1 MRYLVFLLFVCGF
14 AHAQEEA
21 LPAPEDLMVLAFP
34 KWTDDSDGRL
44 QTIKVNTVARAW
56 AGTSKSRTAT
66 RQVIVQPKFAA
77 RLGPRRIALIA
88 TLVPAYADGTPDTSH
103 VQPLGIAAYLFTPS
117 KAGWKLSTRQE
128 PFALHGFFGAAD
140 ISQLQLAPEHP
151 AVLAE
156 YGSCWQGYCNN
167 WISLYDFDA
176 KGVRAKPILQQT
188 VEAQNIG
195 ALAGC
200 AERLAPVMPS
210 IRPASDGTEE
220 DFRQADAQRCIAVQG
235 VMQLAQA
242 ERGPGDITIE
252 FKGGRSESL
261 RGAPQPAEAI
271 AQKMR
276 FAYRAGK
283 YEVEAGQNPAPA
295 F

>member
-1 MRYLVFLLFVCGF
+1 MRYLVFLLFICGF

-21 LPAPEDLMVLAFP
+21 LPAPEELMALAFP

-44 QTIKVNTVARAW
+44 QTIKVNAVARGW
-56 AGTSKSRTAT
+56 AGAGKSRAAT
-66 RQVIVQPKFAA
+66 RQVIVQPKFAT
-77 RLGPRRIALIA
+77 RLGPKRIALIA
-88 TLVPAYADGTPDTSH
+88 TLAPAYADGTPDTSH
-103 VQPLGIAAYLFTPS
+103 AQPLGIAAYMFTPS

-140 ISQLQLAPEHP
+140 ISELQLAPGHP

-156 YGSCWQGYCNN
+156 YGSCWQGYCNS
-167 WISLYDFDA
+167 WITLYDFDA
-176 KGVRAKPILQQT
+176 KGVRAKPALQQT
-188 VEAQNIG
+188 VEAQNTG

-200 AERLAPVMPS
+200 PGRLAAVMPTL
-210 IRPASDGTEE
+210 RPVSDGTEE
-220 DFRQADAQRCIAVQG
+220 DFRKADAQRCISVKGAVQ
-235 VMQLAQA
+235 VAQA

-252 FKGGRSESL
+252 FTGGRSESV
-261 RGAPQPAEAI
+261 RGVPQPAEAV

-276 FAYRAGK
+276 FVYRAGK
-283 YEVEAGQNPAPA
+283 YEVEAGRNPAPA